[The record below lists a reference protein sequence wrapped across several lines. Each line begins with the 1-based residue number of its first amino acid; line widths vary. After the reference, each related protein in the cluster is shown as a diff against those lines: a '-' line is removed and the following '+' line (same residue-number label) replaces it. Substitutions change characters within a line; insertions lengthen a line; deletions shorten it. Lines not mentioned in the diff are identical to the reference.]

1 MDNNG
6 RPNHI
11 EDALINLHSGTWFT
25 WTDAKNKVYANLVLT
40 DKIWNTSY
48 TGNVHED
55 GMIDNPHSKPT
66 EKEVNDK
73 LKELQDDWDLQ
84 NDSYKSKRRDEYKSI
99 ADQLDQLYHDMT
111 AGKLDGTG
119 EWHKAIKAIK
129 DKHAK
134 S

>member
-1 MDNNG
+1 MDDNG

-25 WTDAKNKVYANLVLT
+25 WTDSKNKVYANLVLT

-48 TGNVHED
+48 TGKIHEE
-55 GMIDNPHSKPT
+55 GMIDNPYSKPT

-84 NDSYKSKRRDEYKSI
+84 NDSYKSKRRAEYPSI
-99 ADQLDQLYHDMT
+99 ADQLDDIYHN
-111 AGKLDGTG
+111 GIDG
-119 EWHKAIKAIK
+119 WKATIKTTK
-129 DKHAK
+129 DKYAK
-134 S
+134 G